1 MKTTVMLD
9 NNMME
14 TLLAYTQATNSKE
27 AIYQAIQEYINYKK
41 RQELL
46 ALRGK
51 ITMDDNW
58 QELRDLEINP

>member
-9 NNMME
+9 NNVME
-14 TLLAYTQATNSKE
+14 TLLIYTQATSSKE
-27 AIYQAIQEYINYKK
+27 AIYQAIQEYISYKK

-51 ITMDDNW
+51 ITIDDNW